1 MNDLVQ
7 DFLAGRLKQENQI
20 RKLLSLVFFKFILAF
35 LIRKK
40 QECLRVIDFFFY
52 RSDLMW
58 VKLLIN
64 YY

>member
-7 DFLAGRLKQENQI
+7 DFLAGRLKQGNQI

-40 QECLRVIDFFFY
+40 QECLRVIDFF
-52 RSDLMW
+52 SIDQ
-58 VKLLIN
+58 I
-64 YY
+64 